1 MKRLLRILTFHLISL
16 YTATL
21 LLGASFVIE
30 GGIVEYLFAASVLGL
45 LNMCL
50 KPILKLLFFPINALT
65 LGLFS
70 LVIHAGVFF
79 LFMRLVPFI
88 TLTPWI
94 FPGTNLFG
102 VAIPAIALGF
112 WGTLGLVSVVTA
124 LITNFLLFLVK

>member
-16 YTATL
+16 YVATL
-21 LLGASFVIE
+21 ILGASFVIQ
-30 GGIVEYLFAASVLGL
+30 GGILEYLFAAGVLGL
-45 LNMCL
+45 LNMLL

-88 TLTPWI
+88 TLASWT
-94 FPGTNLFG
+94 FPGAHLFG
-102 VAIPAIALGF
+102 ILIPEVALGF
-112 WGTLGLVSVVTA
+112 WGTLGFVSVVTA